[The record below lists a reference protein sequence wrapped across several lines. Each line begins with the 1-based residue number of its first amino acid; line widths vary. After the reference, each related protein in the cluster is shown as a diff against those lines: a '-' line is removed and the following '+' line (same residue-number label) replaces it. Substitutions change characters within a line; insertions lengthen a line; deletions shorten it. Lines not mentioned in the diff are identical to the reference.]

1 MIVTKLALYIPSVI
15 LPALCIY
22 TFSVTF
28 NKLRKERIVPG
39 ILVHMLLCSI
49 LSFVRIFLTLNLPGY
64 IGFLTSVFDFL
75 FVIYVCKASFH
86 RRVLSAA
93 KAILI
98 NISLL
103 FILLFF
109 YVLLISDKYSVDTT
123 GIWANVTS
131 IVAYLVELELFFT
144 IIIIRNMKRN
154 SLASKY
160 LILSLTIALS
170 MALTLFLSPM
180 ILEPSYYD
188 SEMVFVIHIVS
199 GSILTLSI
207 FTLLRGLISIW
218 EQNYRLKVIV
228 EKTTMEE
235 EYYKSI
241 QESLKQISIIRHDYK
256 NHLGIIELLLE
267 KKDYDK
273 AKEYVDK
280 INRETIHATED
291 LVSSPSPV
299 VSSIV
304 AAKSSVLQ
312 EYGGTLNF
320 SSSFGGIFFDDFD
333 VVSILSNI
341 LDNAIRAASA
351 ADDKDVDLSIN
362 QFGDNLMIECTN
374 HFSGTL
380 IKSNGQFLTTKSTDK
395 MLHGLGLESVRQTA
409 AKLHGFVKIQDTH
422 DTFTI
427 NVCLPNI
434 VPKQQS

>member
-28 NKLRKERIVPG
+28 SKLRKERIVPG
-39 ILVHMLLCSI
+39 ILVHMLLCAI
-49 LSFVRIFLTLNLPGY
+49 LSFVRIFLTLNLPSY

-75 FVIYVCKASFH
+75 FVIYVCKASFR

-98 NISLL
+98 NFSLL

-123 GIWANVTS
+123 GVWANVTS

-160 LILSLTIALS
+160 LMLSLTIALS

-434 VPKQQS
+434 MPKQQS

>member
-28 NKLRKERIVPG
+28 SKLRKERIVPG
-39 ILVHMLLCSI
+39 ILVHMLLCAI
-49 LSFVRIFLTLNLPGY
+49 LSFVRIFLTLNLPSY

-75 FVIYVCKASFH
+75 FVIYVCKASFR

-98 NISLL
+98 NFSLL

-123 GIWANVTS
+123 GVWANVTS

-434 VPKQQS
+434 MPKQQS

>member
-28 NKLRKERIVPG
+28 SKLRKERIVPG
-39 ILVHMLLCSI
+39 ILVHMLLCAI
-49 LSFVRIFLTLNLPGY
+49 LSFVRIFLTLNLPSY

-75 FVIYVCKASFH
+75 FVIYVCKASFR

-98 NISLL
+98 NFSLL

-434 VPKQQS
+434 MPKQQS

>member
-1 MIVTKLALYIPSVI
+1 MIVTKLTLYIPSVI

-39 ILVHMLLCSI
+39 ILVHMLLCAI

-98 NISLL
+98 NFSLL

-434 VPKQQS
+434 MPKQQS

>member
-49 LSFVRIFLTLNLPGY
+49 LSFVRIFLTLNLPSY

-75 FVIYVCKASFH
+75 FVIYVCKASFR

-98 NISLL
+98 NFSLL

-299 VSSIV
+299 VSSII

>member
-28 NKLRKERIVPG
+28 SKLRKERIVPG
-39 ILVHMLLCSI
+39 ILVHMLLCAI
-49 LSFVRIFLTLNLPGY
+49 LSFVRIFLTLNLPSY

-75 FVIYVCKASFH
+75 FIIYVCKASFH

-98 NISLL
+98 NFSLL

-434 VPKQQS
+434 MPKQQS

>member
-28 NKLRKERIVPG
+28 NKLRKERIVLG
-39 ILVHMLLCSI
+39 ILVHMLLCAI
-49 LSFVRIFLTLNLPGY
+49 LSFVRIFLTLNLPSY

-86 RRVLSAA
+86 RRVLSAS

-98 NISLL
+98 NFSLL

-434 VPKQQS
+434 MPKQQS

>member
-22 TFSVTF
+22 IFSVTF
-28 NKLRKERIVPG
+28 SKLRKERIVPG
-39 ILVHMLLCSI
+39 ILVHMLLCAI
-49 LSFVRIFLTLNLPGY
+49 LSFVRIFLTLNLPSY

-75 FVIYVCKASFH
+75 FVIYVCKASFR

-98 NISLL
+98 NFSLL

-160 LILSLTIALS
+160 LMLSLTIALS

-434 VPKQQS
+434 MPKQQS

>member
-1 MIVTKLALYIPSVI
+1 MIVTKLTLYIPSVI

-28 NKLRKERIVPG
+28 SKLRKERIVPG

-49 LSFVRIFLTLNLPGY
+49 LSFVRIFLTLNLPSY

-75 FVIYVCKASFH
+75 FVIYVCKASFR

-98 NISLL
+98 NFSLL

-123 GIWANVTS
+123 GVWANVTS

-154 SLASKY
+154 NLASKY

-434 VPKQQS
+434 MPKQQS

>member
-28 NKLRKERIVPG
+28 SKLRKERIVPG
-39 ILVHMLLCSI
+39 ILVHMLLCAI
-49 LSFVRIFLTLNLPGY
+49 LSFVRIFLTLNLPSY

-75 FVIYVCKASFH
+75 FVIYVCKASFRH
-86 RRVLSAA
+86 RVLSAA

-98 NISLL
+98 NFSLL

-123 GIWANVTS
+123 GVWANVTS

-434 VPKQQS
+434 MPKQQS

>member
-39 ILVHMLLCSI
+39 ILVHMLLCAI
-49 LSFVRIFLTLNLPGY
+49 LSFVRIFLTLNFPSY

-75 FVIYVCKASFH
+75 FVIYVCKASFR

-98 NISLL
+98 NFSLL

-160 LILSLTIALS
+160 LMLSLTIALS

-434 VPKQQS
+434 MPKQQS

>member
-39 ILVHMLLCSI
+39 ILVHMLLCAI
-49 LSFVRIFLTLNLPGY
+49 LSFVRIFLTLNLPSY

-86 RRVLSAA
+86 RRVLSAS

-98 NISLL
+98 NFSLL

-434 VPKQQS
+434 MPKQQS

>member
-49 LSFVRIFLTLNLPGY
+49 LSFVRIFLTLNIPSY

-98 NISLL
+98 NFSLL

-312 EYGGTLNF
+312 ESGGTLNF

-434 VPKQQS
+434 MPKQQS

>member
-1 MIVTKLALYIPSVI
+1 MKI
-15 LPALCIY
+15 LGFKTLEN
-22 TFSVTF
+22 THD
-28 NKLRKERIVPG
+28 KEIT
-39 ILVHMLLCSI
+39 MKY
-49 LSFVRIFLTLNLPGY
+49 GY
-64 IGFLTSVFDFL
+64 FD
-75 FVIYVCKASFH
+75 
-86 RRVLSAA
+86 
-93 KAILI
+93 
-98 NISLL
+98 
-103 FILLFF
+103 
-109 YVLLISDKYSVDTT
+109 
-123 GIWANVTS
+123 
-131 IVAYLVELELFFT
+131 
-144 IIIIRNMKRN
+144 
-154 SLASKY
+154 
-160 LILSLTIALS
+160 
-170 MALTLFLSPM
+170 
-180 ILEPSYYD
+180 
-188 SEMVFVIHIVS
+188 
-199 GSILTLSI
+199 
-207 FTLLRGLISIW
+207 
-218 EQNYRLKVIV
+218 
-228 EKTTMEE
+228 
-235 EYYKSI
+235 
-241 QESLKQISIIRHDYK
+241 
-256 NHLGIIELLLE
+256 
-267 KKDYDK
+267 DK

-434 VPKQQS
+434 MPKQQS

>member
-1 MIVTKLALYIPSVI
+1 
-15 LPALCIY
+15 
-22 TFSVTF
+22 
-28 NKLRKERIVPG
+28 
-39 ILVHMLLCSI
+39 
-49 LSFVRIFLTLNLPGY
+49 
-64 IGFLTSVFDFL
+64 
-75 FVIYVCKASFH
+75 
-86 RRVLSAA
+86 
-93 KAILI
+93 
-98 NISLL
+98 
-103 FILLFF
+103 
-109 YVLLISDKYSVDTT
+109 VDTT

-160 LILSLTIALS
+160 LMLSLTIALS

-434 VPKQQS
+434 MPKQQS